1 MLSET
6 TITVLILLTIVLFL
20 NALLYLQRSKAQ
32 KALEVSN
39 TKLQTIFD
47 ITMEAIIIYDENHHI
62 QEVNQTTQRLFGY
75 KKDELIGRNLLD
87 FVAPEARARTIKTIS
102 EKLIDAYETKV
113 ITKDGSIFPIFVS
126 GRYIQLEGK
135 TVRVSILMDLT
146 ELKKTQSELEIL
158 NNSLEKRIE
167 EEVEKNRQKEQKL
180 FQQSRLAQMG
190 EMISMIAHQW
200 RQPLS
205 AISST
210 TTNIEAKMA
219 MNRFDLKSEQG
230 AENCKLFL
238 DKKLQNINN
247 YVQNLSTTIDDFR
260 NFYNPHKEQKITDI
274 TEPINKA
281 FDIMNSSFI
290 THKIKIIKKYESN
303 KEMALYDNELMQ
315 VFLNILK
322 NAQDQLVEKKIE
334 NPTIV
339 IRTYEQNETIMIS
352 ISDNAGG
359 IPPTY
364 MDTVFDP
371 YFSTKDEKNGTGL
384 GLYMSKV
391 IIDDHH
397 EGKISVHNDE
407 EGAVFTIALNCDI
420 ISNKQEF
427 EELETV

>member
-1 MLSET
+1 MPSET

-47 ITMEAIIIYDENHHI
+47 ITMEAIIIYDENHRI
-62 QEVNQTTQRLFGY
+62 QEVNNTTKRLFGY
-75 KKDELIGRNLLD
+75 EKEELIGKNLLD
-87 FVAPEARARTIKTIS
+87 FVAPEARERTIKTITQ
-102 EKLIDAYETKV
+102 KLVDSYETKV
-113 ITKDGSIFPIFVS
+113 ITKSGAIFPIFVS
-126 GRYIQLEGK
+126 GRYIELEGK
-135 TVRVSILMDLT
+135 SVRVSILMDLT
-146 ELKKTQSELEIL
+146 ELKQTQSELEIL

-167 EEVEKNRQKEQKL
+167 EEVEKNRLKEQKL

-219 MNRFDLKSEQG
+219 MERFDLQSKEG
-230 AENCKLFL
+230 AQACKIFL
-238 DKKLQNINN
+238 DKKLQNINT

-260 NFYNPHKEQKITDI
+260 NFYNPNKEQKFINI

-281 FDIMNSSFI
+281 FDIMTSSFI
-290 THKIKIIKKYESN
+290 THKIKIIKQYESDR
-303 KEMALYDNELMQ
+303 ELSLYDNELMQ
-315 VFLNILK
+315 VILNILK
-322 NAQDQLVEKKIE
+322 NAQDQLIEKKIE
-334 NPTIV
+334 NPAIT
-339 IRTYEQNETIMIS
+339 IRTYEENNSILVR

-359 IPPTY
+359 IPKKHI
-364 MDTVFDP
+364 DTIFDP

-397 EGKISVHNDE
+397 GGKISVHNNE
-407 EGAVFTIALNCDI
+407 EGAVFTIALKCDI
-420 ISNKQEF
+420 IPHKQYAQ
-427 EELETV
+427 ELETV